1 MEVSMAK
8 DKQNIVVTGRAA
20 HQRIEDAI
28 PLFQERYGMSEDQA
42 IAVAIRLESVNRL
55 KGNDGVIAGNPKPFG
70 PGRFA
75 VAAMAISQIPKK
87 NVRKNREPIETEDM
101 DTLRRAYAPPKRKR
115 AAKRI
120 RNSKPKR
127 KGRK

>member
-1 MEVSMAK
+1 MAK
-8 DKQNIVVTGRAA
+8 EKQIIVITGRAA

-28 PLFQERYGMSEDQA
+28 PLFQERYGMDEAQA
-42 IAVAIRLESVNRL
+42 AAVAIRLESAGRL

-75 VAAMAISQIPKK
+75 VEAMAISQIPKK
-87 NVRKNREPIETEDM
+87 NVRRERRPIETEDM
-101 DTLRRAYAPPKRKR
+101 DTLRRAYAPPRRKL
-115 AAKRI
+115 AARKI
-120 RNSKPKR
+120 RTVKPR